1 MKGDVWQGWG
11 VTTATDTEGEVS
23 SQSGKAGRV
32 ESQQETKE
40 ASHWLFVHHRSEM
53 YLQTDRV
60 MTYAM
65 IAQAVAAFAMFAF
78 SGHVALLIAGSL
90 LAGAGA
96 AAKLKA
102 GYTSTR
108 WIVAVSQTF
117 ASVAY
122 LSTGSDESAA
132 QLHACFS
139 LALLAMYR
147 EWPVVAATAAA
158 LSISGIAIAATTN
171 AVSLHRAVEAAG
183 WLSAG
188 AGVLSYSCLAG
199 MRQLRDTSEAQAVN
213 ALESERTESAVLAR
227 TRELVEAQ
235 HEMYRERELLT
246 NVMSHIPYYVVWK
259 DRELVYRGC
268 NTAFA
273 GLVGLAAPK
282 DIEGKTETDLPV
294 ELEEASV
301 NQQQDAIV
309 IATGRALLSMEISRV
324 SAGKHRQYLA
334 SKVPMRDESGEMV
347 GVLSIYADITD
358 RKALEASLAQAQKLE
373 SIGQLAAG
381 IAHEINT
388 PVQYVSDNTRFLQAQ
403 FASLL
408 QVVESYAKQLD
419 ADAGAKSWEERR
431 QQIQRDLEQLDY
443 EFARVEVPAAIEQ
456 SLDGLERVSTIVR
469 AMKDFS
475 HPGSAEKQLLDIN
488 KAVASTIVV
497 CTHRWKYVAD
507 LKTELDPNLP
517 MIPCLVAEFNQ
528 VILNMVV
535 NAADAIAEKH
545 GPSGGKGLITV
556 STRAGSD
563 YIEIRVADNGA
574 GIPAAVQPRLFT
586 PFFTTKGVG
595 KGTGQGLAI
604 SRSIVVDKHAGEMV
618 FESEPGVGTTFI
630 VRLPVIAQNESEI
643 AQAA

>member
-1 MKGDVWQGWG
+1 MN
-11 VTTATDTEGEVS
+11 ATDKWEGAPL
-23 SQSGKAGRV
+23 SQAGEAGRV
-32 ESQQETKE
+32 EFHQETKE

-60 MTYAM
+60 MAYAM
-65 IAQAVAAFAMFAF
+65 MAQAVAAFAIFLVM
-78 SGHVALLIAGSL
+78 GHVAMIIAGCL
-90 LAGAGA
+90 LASGAA

-102 GYTSTR
+102 GNVSTR
-108 WIVAVSQTF
+108 WIVAVSQVF
-117 ASVAY
+117 GSIAY
-122 LSTGSDESAA
+122 LSTGTDESAA

-147 EWPVVAATAAA
+147 EWPVVAAAAA
-158 LSISGIAIAATTN
+158 GLSVSGVAVALTTDAI
-171 AVSLHRAVEAAG
+171 SLHRATEAAG
-183 WLSAG
+183 WLCAA
-188 AGVLSYSCLAG
+188 AGVLSYSCLAS

-213 ALESERTESAVLAR
+213 ALESERTESAVIAR

-259 DRELVYRGC
+259 DRDLVYRGC

-273 GLVGLAAPK
+273 GLVGLASPK
-282 DIEGKTETDLPV
+282 DIEGKQETDLPV
-294 ELEEASV
+294 ELEEAAV

-309 IATGRALLSMEISRV
+309 IATGRALLSMELSRV
-324 SAGKHRQYLA
+324 TAGKSRQYLA
-334 SKVPMRDESGEMV
+334 SKVPMRDESGEVV

-388 PVQYVSDNTRFLQAQ
+388 PVQYVSDNTRFLESQ
-403 FASLL
+403 FGSLL
-408 QVVESYAKQLD
+408 RVVESYAKQLD
-419 ADAGAKSWEERR
+419 VDAGAKSWDERR
-431 QQIQRDLEQLDY
+431 QQIQKDLEQLDY
-443 EFARVEVPAAIEQ
+443 EFARVEVPAAIDQ

-475 HPGSAEKQLLDIN
+475 HPGSADKQLLDIN
-488 KAVASTIVV
+488 KAIASTVVV

-507 LKTELDPNLP
+507 LKTEFDPNLP

-535 NAADAIAEKH
+535 NAADAIAEKQ
-545 GPSGGKGLITV
+545 GNSGAKGLITV

-563 YIEIRVADNGA
+563 FVEIRVSDNGS
-574 GIPAAVQPRLFT
+574 GIPVAVQPRLFT

-604 SRSIVVDKHAGEMV
+604 SRSIIVDKHAGEMT
-618 FESEPGVGTTFI
+618 FESQPGVGTSFI
-630 VRLPVIAQNESEI
+630 VRLPVIAQNEQEV